1 MSVKIDA
8 KVLGIKKLVEV
19 KESTKNVQR
28 AMLIQKEIVNSEY
41 SSRELSEK
49 DEGELTLDD
58 MNASLEANFGLIES
72 INAFVAKV
80 LRLSDEQVELLEEE
94 LEQDEVMSLAS
105 DLITKLL
112 HIEVSEEDEEVA
124 DKSLKD

>member
-41 SSRELSEK
+41 SSRELAEK
-49 DEGELTLDD
+49 DEDELTLDD
-58 MNASLEANFGLIES
+58 MNASLEANFDLIES

-80 LRLSDEQVELLEEE
+80 LRLSDEQVELLEEDI
-94 LEQDEVMSLAS
+94 EQDEVMSLVS

-124 DKSLKD
+124 DKSLSD

>member
-41 SSRELSEK
+41 SSRELAEK
-49 DEGELTLDD
+49 DEDELTLDD
-58 MNASLEANFGLIES
+58 MNASLEANFDLIES

-80 LRLSDEQVELLEEE
+80 LRLSDEQVELLEEDI
-94 LEQDEVMSLAS
+94 EQDEVMSLAS

>member
-41 SSRELSEK
+41 SSRELAEK
-49 DEGELTLDD
+49 GEDELTLDD

>member
-41 SSRELSEK
+41 SSRELAEK
-49 DEGELTLDD
+49 DEDALTLDD

-94 LEQDEVMSLAS
+94 LEQDEVMSLVS
-105 DLITKLL
+105 ELITKLL
-112 HIEVSEEDEEVA
+112 HIEMSEDEEVA

>member
-41 SSRELSEK
+41 SSRELAEK
-49 DEGELTLDD
+49 DEDELTLDD
-58 MNASLEANFGLIES
+58 MNASLEANFDLIES

-80 LRLSDEQVELLEEE
+80 LRLSDEQVELLEEDI
-94 LEQDEVMSLAS
+94 EQDEVMSLVS

-112 HIEVSEEDEEVA
+112 HIEVSEEDKEVA
-124 DKSLKD
+124 DKSLSD

>member
-28 AMLIQKEIVNSEY
+28 AMLIQKEIVNSGY
-41 SSRELSEK
+41 SSRELAEK
-49 DEGELTLDD
+49 DEDELTLDD
-58 MNASLEANFGLIES
+58 MNASLEAKVDLIES

-80 LRLSDEQVELLEEE
+80 LRLSDEQVELLEEDI
-94 LEQDEVMSLAS
+94 EQDEVMSLVS

-112 HIEVSEEDEEVA
+112 HIEVSEEDKEVA
-124 DKSLKD
+124 DKSLSD

>member
-28 AMLIQKEIVNSEY
+28 AMLIQKEIVNSGY
-41 SSRELSEK
+41 SSRELAEK
-49 DEGELTLDD
+49 DEDELTLDD
-58 MNASLEANFGLIES
+58 MNASLEAKVDLIES

-80 LRLSDEQVELLEEE
+80 LRLSDEQVELLEEDI
-94 LEQDEVMSLAS
+94 EQDEVMSLVS

-112 HIEVSEEDEEVA
+112 HIEVSEEDKEVA

>member
-41 SSRELSEK
+41 SSRELAEK
-49 DEGELTLDD
+49 DEDALTLDD
-58 MNASLEANFGLIES
+58 MNASLEANFDLIES

-94 LEQDEVMSLAS
+94 LEQDEVMGITSE
-105 DLITKLL
+105 LITKLL
-112 HIEVSEEDEEVA
+112 HIEVSEEDKEVA